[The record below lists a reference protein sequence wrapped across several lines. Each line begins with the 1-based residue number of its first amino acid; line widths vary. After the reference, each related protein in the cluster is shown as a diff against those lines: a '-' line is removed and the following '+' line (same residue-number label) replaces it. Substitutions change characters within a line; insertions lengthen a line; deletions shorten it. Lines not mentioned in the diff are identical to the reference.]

1 MKSAERV
8 FDLYELFAELQAPQ
22 SLSELARKLS
32 MPVSTCFN
40 LVRAFERRGFLYSA
54 GTRRGFY
61 PTKRM
66 LQLVQTI
73 AQSDPMGGV
82 VVERLLKL
90 RDDTAE
96 TVVMGKR
103 VGDQILLLEVIESP
117 HRIRYSANVG
127 ERRPVQINSMG
138 KALISLLPA
147 AEREELVTKLRFPK
161 LTDRTIRSARDYL
174 ADIERSV
181 KRGWF
186 LNDGESVQDV
196 IALAMPVV
204 VNTEAFAI
212 TVAGPRYR
220 LEPELEKRARQLR
233 DACRAIQDK

>member
-22 SLSELARKLS
+22 SLSDVARKLS

-54 GTRRGFY
+54 GTRVFY

-66 LQLVQTI
+66 MHLTQTI
-73 AQSDPMGGV
+73 AQSDPMGGAV
-82 VVERLLKL
+82 LQRLTKL
-90 RDDTAE
+90 RDDTSE
-96 TVVMGKR
+96 TIVMAKR
-103 VGDQILLLEVIESP
+103 TGDQVILLEVLESP

-138 KALISLLPA
+138 KALISLLPER
-147 AEREELVTKLRFPK
+147 EREEFVGRLRFSK
-161 LTDRTIRSARDYL
+161 LTDRTLRNAREYL
-174 ADIERSV
+174 ADLDKSL

-196 IALAMPVV
+196 LALAMPVI
-204 VNTEAFAI
+204 VNGEAFAI

-220 LEPELEKRARQLR
+220 LEPELDKRVRQLR
-233 DACRAIQDK
+233 DACRSIQDK